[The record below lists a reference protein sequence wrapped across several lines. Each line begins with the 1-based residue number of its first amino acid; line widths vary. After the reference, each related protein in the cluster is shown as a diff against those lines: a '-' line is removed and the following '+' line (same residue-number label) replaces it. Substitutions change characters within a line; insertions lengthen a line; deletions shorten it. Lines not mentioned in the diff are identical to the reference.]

1 MNTWDTN
8 SAANRPMVTAAE
20 TGTVPYVDGGMPQQQ
35 LQAPYHPRHSGHHEG
50 QKGGNKHNHHPR
62 SVSGNGMAVTP
73 TSSNGPKGDSAVA
86 PGVRKQ
92 FLRTK
97 LCKHFLRGCCLYGD
111 KCTYAHDYSQI
122 QVRPDLRKT
131 KMCQANLEGRCPYKA
146 EDCQFAHSTEDL
158 KATPGLFKTVL
169 CSWWQKGKC
178 DMGDKCRFAHGE
190 AELQRP
196 SVPSGPED
204 VSITPGTTP
213 LQNPVSEEGENGSI
227 HSGEGSRPS
236 SPPGLQHM
244 EDLPPVSH
252 VPTPPQMQQQ
262 QPTRGSLDQTAS
274 MPAGA
279 YPSNEGMPR
288 SQVQSR
294 GPASNIFTPPPEVA
308 VSPAEVLKYQQ
319 NQFATVLSGS
329 LAAAAQAAAMQQR
342 PTQDPAA
349 YAAQQQQQW
358 AIAAAAA
365 TAATA
370 AVASIAGGFEPTPA
384 QLQNLSLAAARSLHQ
399 QAAMQQMYLSYTAQQ
414 QQAMFVQQQA
424 AAALAAQQ
432 WQQQQMAQQQRQ
444 QQQQDQHY
452 GQYVQQQQQQYG
464 AQKSGQATG
473 RSEPAGHSLHTS
485 TSASRLQGSS
495 ENADDTSSS
504 SIAMSIPSDQQVTI
518 HAPMA
523 SYPVSVE
530 TPGSE
535 GHAMQDY
542 PSSSSLTDLASGTA
556 TDASVTEFG
565 DVAAP
570 LPNIKSSAAILG
582 GGSGLRHV
590 ASMSIPQPHLN
601 DDDGDG
607 DMASTSNLM
616 KAFASSPA
624 LCTVGS
630 LLGLANQAEPLSAEE
645 EAEFAEFGALSE
657 LYSQDPSVQAGL
669 ASPAFHTSSSKAN
682 NTGHHSLGG
691 LAQSASF
698 NCFPSLLA
706 SVGESSRP
714 RAGSDPAMHGHDD
727 DTRSSDA
734 LFAELQNLVSSQNHE
749 QDSAHA
755 QQQHH

>member
-8 SAANRPMVTAAE
+8 NVTSSATANAGNPLSAAPGRPY
-20 TGTVPYVDGGMPQQQ
+20 PDGGMQS
-35 LQAPYHPRHSGHHEG
+35 YHPRQQQQHGHGHHD
-50 QKGGNKHNHHPR
+50 QKGGNKHYHHPR
-62 SVSGNGMAVTP
+62 SVSGGNAMAVTP
-73 TSSNGPKGDSAVA
+73 TSSNNGGAKGELSVA

-131 KMCQANLEGRCPYKA
+131 KMCQANLEGRCPYRA
-146 EDCQFAHSTEDL
+146 EECQFAHSTEDL

-190 AELQRP
+190 EELQRP
-196 SVPSGPED
+196 SAPSGPEN
-204 VSITPGTTP
+204 VSITPGSTP
-213 LQNPVSEEGENGSI
+213 LQNPVGDEKEGSSTQ
-227 HSGEGSRPS
+227 SGEAPQQRSTP
-236 SPPGLQHM
+236 PPGLHHF
-244 EDLPPVSH
+244 ENLPPVSH

-262 QPTRGSLDQTAS
+262 QQPQPSRPVEQTS
-274 MPAGA
+274 MPTGA
-279 YPSNEGMPR
+279 YPSSMTAGPGSNAR
-288 SQVQSR
+288 SAPQAQPQPTPNV
-294 GPASNIFTPPPEVA
+294 FTPPPEIA
-308 VSPAEVLKYQQ
+308 VSPAEVLKYKQ

-384 QLQNLSLAAARSLHQ
+384 QLQNLSLMAARSLHQ

-414 QQAMFVQQQA
+414 QQAMLVQQQA
-424 AAALAAQQ
+424 AAAVAAQQ
-432 WQQQQMAQQQRQ
+432 WQRQQMAQQQ
-444 QQQQDQHY
+444 H
-452 GQYVQQQQQQYG
+452 QQQQQQQQQQG
-464 AQKSGQATG
+464 NMTPPNQ
-473 RSEPAGHSLHTS
+473 HSYDQYELPQQQQHDEGLQGSQLHQGGLHTS
-485 TSASRLQGSS
+485 ASAPGMHETEDMDGASVDRSV
-495 ENADDTSSS
+495 A
-504 SIAMSIPSDQQVTI
+504 SDRQVNL
-518 HAPMA
+518 HAP
-523 SYPVSVE
+523 VE
-530 TPGSE
+530 TPGNDDH
-535 GHAMQDY
+535 GIRDY
-542 PSSSSLTDLASGTA
+542 PSSSNLSDMASATATEASG
-556 TDASVTEFG
+556 TEFG

-582 GGSGLRHV
+582 GSGLKHV
-590 ASMSIPQPHLN
+590 ASMSIPQQPHLN
-601 DDDGDG
+601 DDDA
-607 DMASTSNLM
+607 MASTSNLM

-630 LLGLANQAEPLSAEE
+630 LLGLSNQAEPLSPEE
-645 EAEFAEFGALSE
+645 EAELAEFGALSE
-657 LYSQDPSVQAGL
+657 LYSQDPSAQ
-669 ASPAFHTSSSKAN
+669 ASPSYHATSSSS
-682 NTGHHSLGG
+682 THHNIGG

-706 SVGESSRP
+706 SVGESPRP

-727 DTRSSDA
+727 DSKASDD
-734 LFAELQNLVSSQNHE
+734 LLAELQNLVSRQQNAGGNSS
-749 QDSAHA
+749 SAGVH
-755 QQQHH
+755 